1 MLFRVPFLTGEKYDY
16 DKVLRIP
23 HLIFSSVCREYDRRV
38 CADSAWRHHAVTQLQ
53 YRYPTSV
60 VSTENKGSDASKYKR
75 APIPVGVGEGV
86 FYGPQRGKVSPV
98 CYFTGEGS
106 YQHTISHT
114 YTPRRFFKIP
124 FLEREKA
131 AYLKLR
137 RLGLSINQ
145 ISAAFGRSTSVVQRT
160 LKQLQRRG
168 ILHYIDMRKLP
179 FQARMRAASRRWATM
194 LKLLHLW
201 ELWICGEEEEP
212 P

>member
-38 CADSAWRHHAVTQLQ
+38 CADPSWRHHAVTQLQ

-60 VSTENKGSDASKYKR
+60 VSTENKGSDASKYKPANEHPKR
-75 APIPVGVGEGV
+75 TRGIWIGQLPML
-86 FYGPQRGKVSPV
+86 GPR
-98 CYFTGEGS
+98 
-106 YQHTISHT
+106 
-114 YTPRRFFKIP
+114 IP

-131 AYLKLR
+131 AYVKLR
-137 RLGLSINQ
+137 RVGLSINQ
-145 ISAAFGRSTSVVQRT
+145 IAAAFGRSTSVIHRALKRVIAHKT
-160 LKQLQRRG
+160 LRRF
-168 ILHYIDMRKLP
+168 DMRKLP
-179 FQARMRAASRRWATM
+179 HQARMRMASFRWARM

-201 ELWICGEEEEP
+201 ELWICGERDEP